1 VPSAPLHGNGSMNN
15 LDELNKERLE
25 LLEQIRVLFKKETKT
40 KEEMKELAEKI
51 IKFEREQ
58 DDLHRSL
65 NDEQPKKDN

>member
-1 VPSAPLHGNGSMNN
+1 MNN

>member
-1 VPSAPLHGNGSMNN
+1 MPSAPLHGNGSMNN